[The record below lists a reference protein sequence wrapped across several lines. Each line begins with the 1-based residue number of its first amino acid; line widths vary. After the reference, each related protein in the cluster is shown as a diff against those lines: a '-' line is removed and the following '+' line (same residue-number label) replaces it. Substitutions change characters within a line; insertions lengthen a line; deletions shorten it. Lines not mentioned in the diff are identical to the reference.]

1 MLSLVLLA
9 LSVFAANATISL
21 GAIANR
27 LLQNPGGLPY
37 DNLTRPYAFED
48 PTQVQAQFRLNRLFD
63 VDPKTNVFALD
74 LFLRLRW
81 NDPRLTFPE
90 PLKNEALR
98 IDPALVWTPDIYFYN
113 EATQAAPLD
122 QTLKISN
129 DGTVFWSR
137 HYLMYLATGFDL
149 HEFPFDSQ
157 KLPIQLVSY
166 SNSQQTMRLNWYN
179 DSGGAAYPDPIVN
192 KTFSSVLWNL
202 NSLNTSLTNI
212 IFRDGQPQYDFLTYA
227 MYVARDPSTYVLKY
241 ILPLFFIALCSTLT
255 YWIDPTAV
263 PARVGFGVS
272 LLLASITLN
281 FVVSADL
288 PHVNYP
294 TKLDTYIAII
304 FLFVFISMIEFAVVH
319 VLRVM
324 GKISLSPSIENTFR
338 IVAPVEL
345 VLYTVYIFLPGL
357 QINAVR
363 IVLIILMIA
372 TFLVTAS
379 YFAYHHLQ
387 FMKRQALEKS
397 GEITPLKS

>member
-1 MLSLVLLA
+1 MLQIFLLSLGILA
-9 LSVFAANATISL
+9 QNTLISL

-27 LLQNPGGLPY
+27 LLQNPGGRPY
-37 DNLTRPYAFED
+37 DNLTRPGAFGD

-63 VDPKTNVFALD
+63 VDPKTNVFAMD

-90 PLKNEALR
+90 PLQNEALR
-98 IDPALVWTPDIYFYN
+98 IDPSLIWTPDIYFYN
-113 EATQAAPLD
+113 EATQSVPLD

-166 SNSQQTMRLNWYN
+166 SNNQQTLRLNWYN

-192 KTFSSVLWNL
+192 HTFSSVLWNL
-202 NSLNTSLTNI
+202 NTVNTSLTNI
-212 IFRDGQPQYDFLTYA
+212 IFRDGQPQYDFLTYSL
-227 MYVARDPSTYVLKY
+227 YVARDPSVYILKY

-304 FLFVFISMIEFAVVH
+304 FLFVFVSMIEFAVIH

-324 GKISLSPSIENTFR
+324 GRISLSPSIENTFR
-338 IVAPVEL
+338 IVAPIEL
-345 VLYTVYIFLPGL
+345 VLYTTYIFLPGL
-357 QINAVR
+357 DVSPIR
-363 IVLIILMIA
+363 IVIIILMIV
-372 TFLVTAS
+372 TFLITAS
-379 YFAYHHLQ
+379 YFGYHHVQ
-387 FMKRQALEKS
+387 FKKRQALEKS